1 MVRQMV
7 DDIVPK
13 LLDDLKKEFSSKYK
27 ANKKIPKL
35 LETKNHANAYLYAQ
49 EVGNILAEVFDSK
62 LSASILPD
70 GKMFFNIA
78 ERILNETLG
87 NNHKLVTDYAV
98 ELQTTLNKEA
108 GIGLKPKKNKINQDK
123 VDGLINR
130 LSAEDNFDEVKWILK
145 DPVVNFSQS
154 VIDDFIMTNV
164 DFHAKAGLKP
174 KLTRYVVGKCC
185 EWCENLAGTY
195 DYPVDKIIYARHE
208 NCDCIVEYHP
218 KDGRGIQ
225 NAYSKGWR

>member
-1 MVRQMV
+1 MV

-13 LLDDLKKEFSSKYK
+13 LLEDLKKEFLNKYK

-49 EVGNILAEVFDSK
+49 EVGDILAEVFDSK

-70 GKMFFNIA
+70 GKMYFNIG

-98 ELQTTLNKEA
+98 ELQTALNKEA
-108 GIGLKPKKNKINQDK
+108 SIGLKPKKNKINQDK
-123 VDGLINR
+123 IDGLVNR
-130 LSAEDNFDEVKWILK
+130 LSSEDNFDDVKWILK
-145 DPVVNFSQS
+145 DPIANFSRS
-154 VIDDFIMTNV
+154 VIDDFVMTNA

-174 KLTRYVVGKCC
+174 KITRYVNSEHCD
-185 EWCENLAGTY
+185 WCDKLAGTY
-195 DYPVDKIIYARHE
+195 DYPVDRIIYARHE
-208 NCDCIVEYHP
+208 NCDCVVEYHP

-225 NAYSKGWR
+225 NSYTKKWR